1 MITPFRTFEPGV
13 LLGGWQSGDDVPD
26 RFYDLI
32 SDGPGRDSDPQTR
45 RQDLQGVPDDVQI
58 AFYREPLR
66 LPGRYL
72 WIVSR
77 SHFDDGFVHDWIYRS
92 RQRAV
97 EQWIRTLATDPPLFG
112 CTEIGCG
119 CGG

>member
-13 LLGGWQSGDDVPD
+13 LLGGWVSGDDIPD
-26 RFYDLI
+26 RLYDLI
-32 SDGPGRDSDPQTR
+32 SDAPYRDADPQTR
-45 RQDLQGVPDDVQI
+45 RQDLQGVPGDVQV

-77 SHFDDGFVHDWIYRS
+77 SHFDDGLVHNWIYLS
-92 RQRAV
+92 RHRAA
-97 EQWIRTLATDPPLFG
+97 EQWERTLATAPPLFG
-112 CTEIGCG
+112 CVEIGCG